1 MHFSYR
7 EWNGVSE
14 TGVNAEARAGQKL
27 CSGFSEKKVNES
39 TLIKRLL
46 PKMRSREV
54 VRGESLLFEQ
64 MASNGKCF
72 TDRINVDWFMKF
84 NFV

>member
-1 MHFSYR
+1 M
-7 EWNGVSE
+7 
-14 TGVNAEARAGQKL
+14 NAEARAETRAGQKL
-27 CSGFSEKKVNES
+27 CSGFSEKKVYRIDAYKTIAAENEIERS
-39 TLIKRLL
+39 CKR
-46 PKMRSREV
+46 RIT
-54 VRGESLLFEQ
+54 LFEQ